1 VRGDPAHFRD
11 RPRVGIHTA
20 DIVALAKKI
29 DQIAAAAAARVENPH
44 SWLDAAAQKLVEQV
58 DIDRAELVGQAGHR
72 YLMIRGDCVAA
83 QSPMTR
89 ALIVAPIVLGV
100 VLAGTNLKL
109 IRENEHLGQVAHYY
123 ASLRHT
129 PTGVAL
135 PDLQGKDPEGRD
147 LTISYKD
154 VNQDT
159 LLFVFS
165 PTCPHC
171 KRVWPVW
178 LDLAR
183 AAKGKRVA
191 FVNVGGPIPSNFS
204 QFYGFDSA
212 TVMAQTSADTVL
224 KYSLLEFPIT
234 ILMSPQGRSENVWTG
249 EIAPSEVSGITKI
262 LNMGSERAR
271 ESVR

>member
-1 VRGDPAHFRD
+1 
-11 RPRVGIHTA
+11 
-20 DIVALAKKI
+20 
-29 DQIAAAAAARVENPH
+29 
-44 SWLDAAAQKLVEQV
+44 
-58 DIDRAELVGQAGHR
+58 
-72 YLMIRGDCVAA
+72 M
-83 QSPMTR
+83 
-89 ALIVAPIVLGV
+89 VLGV
-100 VLAGTNLKL
+100 LLAVSNLRL
-109 IRENEHLGQVAHYY
+109 MRENQRLSDTAHYY

-129 PTGVAL
+129 PTGAIL

-147 LTISYKD
+147 LTVSYRN
-154 VNQDT
+154 VNKDT

-183 AAKGKRVA
+183 AATGKRVI
-191 FVNVGGPIPSNFS
+191 FVNVGGPIPPNFS

-212 TVMAQTSADTVL
+212 TVMAQTSADSVL

-234 ILMSPQGRSENVWTG
+234 ILVSPEGRSEQVWTG

-262 LNMGSERAR
+262 LNKGAERAR